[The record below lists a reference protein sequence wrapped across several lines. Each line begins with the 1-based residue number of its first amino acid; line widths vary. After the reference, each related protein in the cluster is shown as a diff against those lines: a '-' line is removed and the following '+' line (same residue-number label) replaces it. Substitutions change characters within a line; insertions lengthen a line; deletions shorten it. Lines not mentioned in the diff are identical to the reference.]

1 VTENRSQQQPYFVG
15 LSKVIL
21 ADEVMAVAKTGQI
34 KTKQTIRLSLDRPTG
49 NFWVDTGLVVLIQR
63 FGEGEHNAQGVLE
76 WVQGQLLQKSG
87 NKGEYYDPS
96 TKKVRE
102 YEKVNWAYPANL
114 FIKVA
119 GSAPKVKVNG
129 KDYFTHPPKFELRLK
144 LSKKAGVCD
153 MCGETA
159 PLTDATMWMYPF
171 IVDLQKFGTFCSGNR
186 RGLKL
191 CARCALAGLA
201 GYLGW
206 LWKAQGRDALH
217 FFIFHSE
224 LREMKRLHEE
234 VLQPLMAEAAAERGG
249 TAPTEFAGPY
259 IHETTLGL
267 LLALFAHVRQSDQLS
282 ESARQLLAQLLG
294 ASEASV
300 PTSSITLYAV
310 TGTPGKAF
318 NMQAL
323 REFSKLQRLYRL
335 YEEWVKRIK
344 DLGID
349 ANPHR
354 RLVHILGQFWA
365 QQGQNRETIWRD
377 KIAQAILEFGDPLPF
392 VEQFL
397 FEVRA
402 KEENRRP
409 LLRGTLDV
417 LNHYVRE
424 VLHMDEQFQRTLAGF
439 GHSLG
444 IAAQQN
450 NEMGLLYALRNAKNP
465 EEFYR
470 VLNDVQFRLQITIP
484 ESLLRIE
491 KGERIAGVPW
501 VRVKTLL
508 SIYAM
513 NAYLRKA
520 SAQEEETPSQ
530 EG

>member
-1 VTENRSQQQPYFVG
+1 
-15 LSKVIL
+15 
-21 ADEVMAVAKTGQI
+21 
-34 KTKQTIRLSLDRPTG
+34 
-49 NFWVDTGLVVLIQR
+49 
-63 FGEGEHNAQGVLE
+63 
-76 WVQGQLLQKSG
+76 
-87 NKGEYYDPS
+87 
-96 TKKVRE
+96 
-102 YEKVNWAYPANL
+102 
-114 FIKVA
+114 
-119 GSAPKVKVNG
+119 
-129 KDYFTHPPKFELRLK
+129 
-144 LSKKAGVCD
+144 
-153 MCGETA
+153 
-159 PLTDATMWMYPF
+159 
-171 IVDLQKFGTFCSGNR
+171 
-186 RGLKL
+186 
-191 CARCALAGLA
+191 
-201 GYLGW
+201 
-206 LWKAQGRDALH
+206 
-217 FFIFHSE
+217 
-224 LREMKRLHEE
+224 
-234 VLQPLMAEAAAERGG
+234 
-249 TAPTEFAGPY
+249 
-259 IHETTLGL
+259 LGL

-335 YEEWVKRIK
+335 YEEWVRQIS

-365 QQGQNRETIWRD
+365 QHGQNRETIWRD
-377 KIAQAILEFGDPLPF
+377 KIAQAILEFGDLLPF

-409 LLRGTLDV
+409 LLRGTLNV